1 MKLNK
6 VGLTAILVIIL
17 ACAAT
22 AAEVVDRI
30 VAVVNDE
37 VITLVELNR
46 VFDPY
51 ARNIEKNYKG
61 DNKEEVLKQNKAVFL
76 QRLIDQTLIEQ
87 EAKKAGAGV
96 AAVKDEE
103 VMAVITDMLS
113 KNNVRMD
120 DYLKKLADE
129 GSTLEMVK
137 KDIKGQM
144 MRMRLL
150 RREVQSKILVTDEE
164 IGEYY
169 DKHRQEYEGK
179 EAVRLKQILLSAPA
193 TADKKTREN
202 ARERARQLRER
213 IMKGEPFEMIAAQY
227 SQAPTAAQGGDIGFV
242 ERGVIVP
249 EAEKVAF
256 GLAIG
261 QISDVIETEV
271 GFIIIAVTDKRGAG
285 LKPIADVR
293 NEIKAKIEDEKVAKK
308 YDDWIE
314 GIRKKSFID
323 VRL

>member
-1 MKLNK
+1 MTLSKI
-6 VGLTAILVIIL
+6 GLTAILVILL

-179 EAVRLKQILLSAPA
+179 EAVRLKQILLTAPA
-193 TADKKTREN
+193 TADRKTRET

-213 IMKGEPFEMIAAQY
+213 IMKGEPFEMIAAQH
-227 SQAPTAAQGGDIGFV
+227 SQAPTGAQGGDIGFV

-249 EAEKVAF
+249 EVEKVAF
-256 GLAIG
+256 SLAIG

-271 GFIIIAVTDKRGAG
+271 GFIIIAVVDKRGAG

-293 NEIKAKIEDEKVAKK
+293 SEIKAKIEDEKVAKK
-308 YDDWIE
+308 YDEWIE

>member
-1 MKLNK
+1 MKVRK
-6 VGLTAILVIIL
+6 MGLTIILVIML
-17 ACAAT
+17 ACAAN
-22 AAEVVDRI
+22 AAQVVDRI

-37 VITLVELNR
+37 VITLAELNR
-46 VFDPY
+46 MFEPY
-51 ARNIEKNYKG
+51 ARSIEKNYKG
-61 DNKEEVLKQNKAVFL
+61 DNKDEVLKQNKTVFL

-87 EAKKAGAGV
+87 EAKKAGAGF

-103 VMAVITDMLS
+103 VTAVINDMLAKS
-113 KNNVRMD
+113 NIRMD

-129 GSTLEMVK
+129 GNTLEMVK
-137 KDIKGQM
+137 KEIKGQM

-150 RREVQSKILVTDEE
+150 RREVQSKILVTNEE

-169 DKHRQEYEGK
+169 NKHLQEYEGK
-179 EAVRLKQILLSAPA
+179 EAVRMKQILLPVPA
-193 TADKKTREN
+193 NADKKTREN
-202 ARERARQLRER
+202 TREQGRQLRER
-213 IMKGEPFEMIAAQY
+213 ILKGEPFEMIAAQY
-227 SQAPTAAQGGDIGFV
+227 SKTPTAAQGGDIGFV

-249 EAEKVAF
+249 EVEKVAF
-256 GLAIG
+256 SLAIG
-261 QISDVIETEV
+261 QISDVIETEM

-308 YDDWIE
+308 YDEWIE
-314 GIRKKSFID
+314 GIRKKSYID